1 MSDAFRP
8 SETQAAAIAQ
18 VVDWFENRTKD
29 QQVFRV
35 FGYAGT
41 GKTTITRSA
50 IAELG
55 LDGGVL
61 YAAFTGKAA
70 LVMTRKGTP
79 AQTIHSLIY
88 RVSEA
93 TPEEIEKAR
102 EELAKLRE
110 RVGALSGTERLLEE
124 GRLASLELRIKDM
137 HRPRFVLNDQSAMRD
152 AKLIVLDEVS
162 MVGDDMAR
170 DLLSFGR
177 PILVLGDPGQLPPI
191 KGEGAFTLATPDV
204 MLTEIH
210 RQAAE
215 SAVVR
220 LATWAREGTAIPYGE
235 HDPHVWKLPRFGVG
249 PEQMLRGGQV
259 IVGRNATRFQLNM
272 SMKGAAG
279 FHAPYPEGRGEKI
292 ICLKNRNDVGIVNGM
307 FVTLDAV
314 EHVDE
319 RLFRASLANEDGQP
333 VGPKR
338 ADGSVGKLTV
348 YKGHFDDHVRFDKD
362 RGERDFK
369 VRKGTVEAAWGWAI
383 TCHKAQGSQWENVI
397 VWDDG
402 LGRTPQDRA
411 RWLYTAITRAE
422 RGLVLLD

>member
-8 SETQAAAIAQ
+8 SETQATAIAQ

-110 RVGALSGTERLLEE
+110 RVGALTGTERLLEE

-152 AKLIVLDEVS
+152 A
-162 MVGDDMAR
+162 
-170 DLLSFGR
+170 
-177 PILVLGDPGQLPPI
+177 
-191 KGEGAFTLATPDV
+191 
-204 MLTEIH
+204 
-210 RQAAE
+210 
-215 SAVVR
+215 
-220 LATWAREGTAIPYGE
+220 
-235 HDPHVWKLPRFGVG
+235 
-249 PEQMLRGGQV
+249 
-259 IVGRNATRFQLNM
+259 
-272 SMKGAAG
+272 
-279 FHAPYPEGRGEKI
+279 
-292 ICLKNRNDVGIVNGM
+292 
-307 FVTLDAV
+307 
-314 EHVDE
+314 
-319 RLFRASLANEDGQP
+319 
-333 VGPKR
+333 
-338 ADGSVGKLTV
+338 
-348 YKGHFDDHVRFDKD
+348 
-362 RGERDFK
+362 
-369 VRKGTVEAAWGWAI
+369 
-383 TCHKAQGSQWENVI
+383 
-397 VWDDG
+397 
-402 LGRTPQDRA
+402 
-411 RWLYTAITRAE
+411 
-422 RGLVLLD
+422 